1 VGFFIRMFLRDYA
14 FIETMYKDRSH
25 RANCEFAAISMGA
38 WVIALAF
45 TLVAAACLL
54 LRDVIPP
61 N

>member
-1 VGFFIRMFLRDYA
+1 MFLRDYA